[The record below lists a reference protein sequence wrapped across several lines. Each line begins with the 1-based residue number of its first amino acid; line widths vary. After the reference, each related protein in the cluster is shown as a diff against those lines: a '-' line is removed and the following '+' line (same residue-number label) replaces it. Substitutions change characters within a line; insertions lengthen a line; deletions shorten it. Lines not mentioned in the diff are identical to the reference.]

1 MFFFYSNK
9 STNRRFECRRL
20 CRDFLSR
27 FVSDYCFF
35 FFYDETRLENCL
47 LCRSENWSV
56 FFFYFLFF
64 FLPLW
69 KSLAHYFVIR
79 DVKGVGFVSFD
90 DKFELIGFSFL
101 QERWNWRRNKFK
113 NILKDYQSTIIG
125 EKFAKETMLEITNFK
140 FIEYLESSGNPDLCA
155 HNYAFFWIEITVKI
169 FIFLISIRIKN
180 IPRSNVTISSWI
192 LEILEIKIS
201 EISKQSFDR

>member
-140 FIEYLESSGNPDLCA
+140 FIEYLESSGNPDLYA
-155 HNYAFFWIEITVKI
+155 HRFFWIKITVKI